1 MISPRAELR
10 KVRSPIISSQ
20 GNAFSFSKSISTTAT
35 TPGKILAQ
43 KDSSVKKAFVL
54 KLCLVTVIFVSLSI
68 LRKGK
73 LIESYVNILGPVR
86 LLTEFDR
93 LRLIESKP
101 PQKPK
106 QRRQEVII
114 VIGLASSNYNVLEKD
129 LIEWSKE
136 YKIRPYTYSL
146 PDLNPE
152 LYSYHSGFQPFISA
166 LKYKVLSSPRGF
178 AKRNHTEGRI
188 FQTLIQEFR
197 DQFNSHWMQNKHLII
212 GSDALNSFQSN
223 IIRERVVNILESL
236 MPWNDARFS
245 LYGSNERITA
255 VVCYTSE
262 RVKQLQ
268 SIWKV
273 TNSNQRF
280 VSWLTSEEGKRNLDI
295 FSTANELKMRGANV
309 VVLDIDDI
317 FNSKRSISHSF
328 ACEILDM
335 ACTKDGLLQSIP
347 NATHSFK
354 TENDSAPFDDGDKY
368 DVIEKILHDY
378 DCSFGFLS
386 KSKCSG
392 SHVKKLS
399 LNQLV
404 ESIRTAL

>member
-1 MISPRAELR
+1 M
-10 KVRSPIISSQ
+10 ISSQ
-20 GNAFSFSKSISTTAT
+20 GNVFSFSKSNSTAAATTT
-35 TPGKILAQ
+35 TPGKSLTQ
-43 KDSSVKKAFVL
+43 KDVSVKKAFVL
-54 KLCLVTVIFVSLSI
+54 KLCLVTVIFASLSI

-86 LLTEFDR
+86 LVTEFDR

-101 PQKPK
+101 PQKTK

-114 VIGLASSNYNVLEKD
+114 VIGSPALNYNVLERD

-136 YKIRPYTYSL
+136 YKIRPYAYSL

-152 LYSYHSGFQPFISA
+152 LYSYRSGFQPFVNA

-178 AKRNHTEGRI
+178 TKRNHTEGRI
-188 FQTLIQEFR
+188 FQTLLHEFR

-223 IIRERVVNILESL
+223 IIRERVVNVLESL
-236 MPWNDARFS
+236 MPWNDARYS

-255 VVCYTSE
+255 VVFYTSE
-262 RVKQLQ
+262 RVKQLK

-280 VSWLTSEEGKRNLDI
+280 ASWLTSEEGKQNLDI
-295 FSTANELKMRGANV
+295 FSTANELKLRGANV
-309 VVLDIDDI
+309 VVLDIGDI
-317 FNSKRSISHSF
+317 FNRKRSISHSF
-328 ACEILDM
+328 ACEILDL

-347 NATHSFK
+347 NATHDFK
-354 TENDSAPFDDGDKY
+354 EETDSALFDDGDNY
-368 DVIEKILHDY
+368 DAIETILHDY

-386 KSKCSG
+386 KSKCSR
-392 SHVKKLS
+392 SRVKKLS

-404 ESIRTAL
+404 ESIRKAL